1 MNSEK
6 WPDVVYGWPLIVFY
20 LCLTESIEETERQVP
35 WPVSAANSQL
45 AYVAK
50 SPHEGFKETAM
61 LNKRSLMTRM
71 VYVTI
76 PVGRQEVYLSTV

>member
-1 MNSEK
+1 MMFMNNLYS
-6 WPDVVYGWPLIVFY
+6 LIVFY
-20 LCLTESIEETERQVP
+20 LCVTDSTEESERQMA
-35 WPVSAANSQL
+35 WAVSAATSQL

-50 SPHEGFKETAM
+50 SPHVGFKETAT

>member
-20 LCLTESIEETERQVP
+20 LCLTESIEQTERQVP

-50 SPHEGFKETAM
+50 SPHEGFKETAA
-61 LNKRSLMTRM
+61 LGKKSLRTRM
-71 VYVTI
+71 VYVKI
-76 PVGRQEVYLSTV
+76 PLRRQEIYISD

>member
-20 LCLTESIEETERQVP
+20 LCVTDSTEESERQMA
-35 WPVSAANSQL
+35 WPVSAAASQL

-61 LNKRSLMTRM
+61 LNRRRDM

-76 PVGRQEVYLSTV
+76 PVRQQEVYLSTV